1 MLSVNIKKKNSNTHM
16 HFEKVAAKAVFV
28 GFEHVSN

>member
-1 MLSVNIKKKNSNTHM
+1 MLSINVKKKISNTHM
-16 HFEKVAAKAVFV
+16 HFEKVVAKAVAV